1 MSMELVQPEIT
12 RVTMPISLNVLKFTT
27 MKPQVCTYQIE
38 YQNFRKLGCFWVL
51 KLLD

>member
-27 MKPQVCTYQIE
+27 MKPQVCTYEID
-38 YQNFRKLGCFWVL
+38 FRKLGCFWVL
-51 KLLD
+51 NLLN